1 MADPQ
6 TVERIEQIQRIERI
20 AHRMRR
26 NVVEMGF
33 VAGDRGAH
41 FGPALSSIEIVASL
55 FFGIMK
61 HDPKNP
67 AWPER
72 DRFVQSKGH
81 ACLSYYGALG
91 EAGYISAEEMKTFK
105 QDESFLAGHPSRHLS
120 HGIEISSGSLGHG
133 FALACGMAKA
143 AKVKKETHRVYCLV
157 GDGECNEGLVWE
169 AAMNA
174 AKNGLDNV
182 VTVVDR
188 NGVQLAGKTKE
199 IMDIDIE
206 ALWRA
211 AGWEVLALPEG
222 NDVAQVLSAIESMRD
237 STSGKPHVIIA
248 ETVKGK
254 GISFMEDSLDWH
266 ARPMNR
272 EQYEQAK
279 MDLAM
284 NEPGARDQGSTEQAK
299 A

>member
-1 MADPQ
+1 MGDQQ
-6 TVERIEQIQRIERI
+6 TVARIKKT
-20 AHRMRR
+20 AHNMRR
-26 NVVEMGF
+26 NVIEMGYT
-33 VAGDRGAH
+33 AGDRGAH

-55 FFGIMK
+55 FFGVMK

-67 AWPER
+67 TLPER

-81 ACLSYYGALG
+81 ACLSYYGALV
-91 EAGYISAEEMKTFK
+91 EAGYITTEEMYTFK
-105 QDESFLAGHPSRHLS
+105 QDGSFLSGHPSRHLS

-133 FALACGMAKA
+133 FAVACGMAKA
-143 AKVKKETHRVYCLV
+143 AKVKKENHRVYCLV

-174 AKNGLDNV
+174 AKNGLDNI
-182 VTVVDR
+182 TAIVDR
-188 NGVQLAGKTKE
+188 NGVQLAGKTNE

-211 AGWEVLALPEG
+211 AGWEVFVLEEG
-222 NDVAQVLSAIESMRD
+222 NDAAKVLSALEMMKD

-248 ETVKGK
+248 QTVKGK

-266 ARPMNR
+266 ARPMNKD
-272 EQYEQAK
+272 QYDEAVSF
-279 MDLAM
+279 LENA
-284 NEPGARDQGSTEQAK
+284 
-299 A
+299 

>member
-1 MADPQ
+1 MGDQQ
-6 TVERIEQIQRIERI
+6 TVARIQET

-26 NVVEMGF
+26 NVIEMGYI
-33 VAGDRGAH
+33 AGDRGAH

-55 FFGIMK
+55 FFGVMN

-67 AWPER
+67 TWPER

-81 ACLSYYGALG
+81 ACLSYYGALA
-91 EAGYISAEEMKTFK
+91 EAGYISTEEMSTFK
-105 QDESFLAGHPSRHLS
+105 QDGSFLSGHPSRHLS

-133 FALACGMAKA
+133 FAVACGMAKA
-143 AKVKKETHRVYCLV
+143 AKVKNENHHVYCLV

-174 AKNGLDNV
+174 AKNGLDNIV
-182 VTVVDR
+182 AIVDR
-188 NGVQLAGKTKE
+188 NGVQLAGKTNE

-211 AGWEVLALPEG
+211 AGWDVFVLDDGNDAAKVLAALEM
-222 NDVAQVLSAIESMRD
+222 MRD

-248 ETVKGK
+248 NTVKGK

-266 ARPMNR
+266 ARPMNGD
-272 EQYEQAK
+272 QYNEAIRYLDQA
-279 MDLAM
+279 
-284 NEPGARDQGSTEQAK
+284 
-299 A
+299 